1 MSSDQEKRNPAN
13 KASEELVGGHDDPEN
28 HATPLRADAKKFREK
43 HEFDSSFNPN
53 RSVLPSID
61 QSKKNEALADPLI
74 PARMVNEY
82 VYCPRLAYL
91 EWVQKEWASSADT
104 VEGTFVHRR
113 VDTRKVN
120 AKNDAESTN
129 EPNIARSVEVG
140 SARLGLIAKIDLLEI
155 QDDLAVPVEYKKG
168 KRPHIKNN
176 AWDPDRVQLCVQG
189 LLLREHSLHC
199 EYGVLY
205 YAGSRERVKVPFDAE
220 LIKLTI
226 DSIGAFRASIQA
238 EEVPKP
244 LKDSPKC
251 PRCSLVGICLPD
263 EVNLMQAMKTS
274 IRPIA
279 VKRTTA
285 YPLYIQ
291 SHQCKVSKDGGELV
305 ITTGRHESEE
315 TNRVRL
321 SEVSQLAIFGN
332 AYITTPVMH
341 DLLRRSIPVCWYT
354 YGGWF
359 LGHSTSGFG
368 GNVEL
373 RIMQFRSAEDATVC
387 QRIANGLI
395 EAKIKNSRAF
405 LMRNSRLRESN
416 EIRDAV
422 KKLKSVAYK
431 AKTCGSLEELLGLEG
446 HAAALYFKHF
456 GSMFKETI
464 QNLSETF
471 SFETR
476 NRRPP
481 LDPINAML
489 SFGYALLIRQVSVA
503 LMTTGLDPYMGFMHQ
518 GRFGRHSLALD
529 LMEPFRPLIVDS
541 TVLTMVNN
549 GEVTPSGFVNAA
561 GAVAMK
567 DSTRKKLIATFERR
581 LSQEITHPLF
591 DYKIEYR
598 RLFELQARL
607 LSRYLLGDIP
617 EYPNLIVR

>member
-1 MSSDQEKRNPAN
+1 MNTSIVR
-13 KASEELVGGHDDPEN
+13 
-28 HATPLRADAKKFREK
+28 
-43 HEFDSSFNPN
+43 DSPIWSGC
-53 RSVLPSID
+53 
-61 QSKKNEALADPLI
+61 K
-74 PARMVNEY
+74 
-82 VYCPRLAYL
+82 
-91 EWVQKEWASSADT
+91 KEWASSADT

-140 SARLGLIAKIDLLEI
+140 SDRLGLIAKIDLLEI

-226 DSIGAFRASIQA
+226 DSIRAFRASIQA
-238 EEVPKP
+238 EEMPEP

-263 EVNLMQAMKTS
+263 EVNLMQTMKTS

-291 SHQCKVSKDGGELV
+291 SYQCKVSKDGGELV
-305 ITTGRHESEE
+305 ITNGRDESEE

-341 DLLRRSIPVCWYT
+341 EFLRRSIPVCWYT

-431 AKTCGSLEELLGLEG
+431 AKTCRSLEELLGLEG

-464 QNLSETF
+464 QSLSETF

-549 GEVTPSGFVNAA
+549 GEVTPSGFVKAA